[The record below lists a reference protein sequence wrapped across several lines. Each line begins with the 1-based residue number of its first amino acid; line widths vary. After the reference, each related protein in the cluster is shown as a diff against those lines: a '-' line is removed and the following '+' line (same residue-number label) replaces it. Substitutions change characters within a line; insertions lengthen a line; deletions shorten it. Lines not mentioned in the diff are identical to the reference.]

1 MSNFWLFIDTNIRVI
16 YLIYKYLTRILCFF
30 LLREQRRKT
39 TAAEK
44 GKIIVYRI
52 KSVIAKR
59 FPELF
64 RLFNELEDSRKRTGN
79 SMSEIVTGALFMHLL
94 KEGSRNAYTNDRC
107 DAIFAKNYYRH
118 FKLRLPHPDTIDEV
132 MRTLEP
138 ELLEELKAQL
148 MGSLFEQKVLRHFR
162 FLGKY
167 YFVAVDATGMHTFDH
182 KHCDHCLTKTSKH
195 GVTTWFHYVLEA
207 KLVTSSG
214 LAISL
219 ASEFIENQPGRDYE
233 KQDCEQ
239 KAFAR
244 LAAKIKK
251 YFPRLPICILADGLY
266 PNKTMFN
273 ICRNNN
279 WRFIIT
285 LKDGNL
291 KTFHQEVELLRGT
304 QKEQQVYRAD
314 KTSRTSLTYRYLNNI
329 EYEGHSYSWVSCDE
343 HKTRLTDKLEE
354 TQRFVYITDI
364 NQTPGIIVSCADGG
378 RLRWKIENEGFNT
391 QKNLGYV
398 LEHKFSRVSYT
409 AMQNYYHLLQIAHA
423 INQFV
428 EKSAD
433 MVELLNQHSKQ
444 TIKALWKE
452 LITYLKSIPFSQEQ
466 LLIFLSD

>member
-1 MSNFWLFIDTNIRVI
+1 V
-16 YLIYKYLTRILCFF
+16 FF
-30 LLREQRRKT
+30 LLREPRKKT

-44 GKIIVYRI
+44 GKIIVSRI
-52 KSVIAKR
+52 KSVVAKR

-64 RLFNELEDSRKRTGN
+64 DLFNSLEDNRKRTGY
-79 SMSEIVTGALFMHLL
+79 SMGEIVTGALFMHLF
-94 KEGSRNAYTNDRC
+94 KEGSRNSYNDDRR

-132 MRTLEP
+132 MRAIKP
-138 ELLEELKAQL
+138 ELMEELKAQL

-244 LAAKIKK
+244 LAVKIKK
-251 YFPRLPICILADGLY
+251 HFPRLPICILADGLY
-266 PNKTMFN
+266 PNKTMFS
-273 ICRNNN
+273 ICRDNN

-291 KTFHQEVELLRGT
+291 KTFHQEVGLLRGAH
-304 QKEQQVYRAD
+304 KDLLVCWAD
-314 KTSRTSLTYRYLNNI
+314 VTSRMYL
-329 EYEGHSYSWVSCDE
+329 
-343 HKTRLTDKLEE
+343 
-354 TQRFVYITDI
+354 
-364 NQTPGIIVSCADGG
+364 
-378 RLRWKIENEGFNT
+378 
-391 QKNLGYV
+391 
-398 LEHKFSRVSYT
+398 
-409 AMQNYYHLLQIAHA
+409 
-423 INQFV
+423 
-428 EKSAD
+428 
-433 MVELLNQHSKQ
+433 
-444 TIKALWKE
+444 
-452 LITYLKSIPFSQEQ
+452 
-466 LLIFLSD
+466 

>member
-1 MSNFWLFIDTNIRVI
+1 M
-16 YLIYKYLTRILCFF
+16 FF

-52 KSVIAKR
+52 KRVIEKR

-64 RLFNELEDSRKRTGN
+64 RLFNELEDSRKRTGY

-138 ELLEELKAQL
+138 GLLEELKAQL
-148 MGSLFEQKVLRHFR
+148 VGSLFEQKVLRHFR

-167 YFVAVDATGMHTFDH
+167 YFVAVDATGMHTFNH

-214 LAISL
+214 YAISL

-251 YFPRLPICILADGLY
+251 HFPRLPICILADGLY

-304 QKEQQVYRAD
+304 QKEQQVYRAN
-314 KTSRTSLTYRYLNNI
+314 KTSHIKLTYKYLNNI
-329 EYEGHSYSWVSCDE
+329 EYEGHNCSWVSCDE
-343 HKTRLTDKLEE
+343 HKTRRTDKLEE

-364 NQTPGIIVSCADGG
+364 GQAPGIVVSCADGG

-391 QKNLGYV
+391 QKNLGYE

-409 AMQNYYHLLQIAHA
+409 AMQNYYHLLQVAHA

-433 MVELLNQHSKQ
+433 MVGLLNEHSKQ

-452 LITYLKSIPFSQEQ
+452 LITYLKSIPYSQEQ
-466 LLIFLSD
+466 LLIFLSG

>member
-1 MSNFWLFIDTNIRVI
+1 MSPPPLTVI
-16 YLIYKYLTRILCFF
+16 QYVVLSFRYF
-30 LLREQRRKT
+30 LLREQKRKI

-52 KSVIAKR
+52 KCVISKR

-64 RLFNELEDSRKRTGN
+64 TLFYELNDSRIRADY
-79 SMSEIVTGALFMHLL
+79 SMAEIVTGALFMHLL
-94 KEGSRNAYTNDRC
+94 KENSRNAYTNDRC
-107 DAIFAKNYYRH
+107 DVVFAKNYYRH

-132 MRTLEP
+132 MRVLET

-148 MGSLFEQKVLRHFR
+148 VGSLFEQKVLREFR

-182 KHCDHCLTKTSKH
+182 KHCDHCLTKTSKN

-219 ASEFIENQPGRDYE
+219 ASEFIENLHRSDYE

-239 KAFAR
+239 KAFGR
-244 LAAKIKK
+244 LAVKIKK

-266 PNKTMFN
+266 PNKTVFS
-273 ICRNNN
+273 ICRGYN
-279 WRFIIT
+279 WGFIIT

-291 KTFHQEVELLRGT
+291 KIFHQEVELLKST
-304 QKEQQVYRAD
+304 QKEREVYQAN
-314 KTSRTSLTYRYLNNI
+314 KVSRTKLKYRYLNDI
-329 EYEGHSYSWVSCDE
+329 EHEGYSYSWVSCE
-343 HKTRLTDKLEE
+343 ETKIRLSDNLEE
-354 TQRFVYITDI
+354 TRRFVYITNID
-364 NQTPGIIVSCADGG
+364 QTPGIVVSTADGG
-378 RLRWKIENEGFNT
+378 RLRWLIENEGFNT
-391 QKNLGYV
+391 QKNLGYE

-409 AMQNYYHLLQIAHA
+409 AMQNYYQLLQVAHM

-433 MVELLNQHSKQ
+433 VVELLNEHSKQ

-452 LITYLKSIPFSQEQ
+452 LVTYLKSIPYSQEQ
-466 LLIFLSD
+466 LLIFLSS

>member
-16 YLIYKYLTRILCFF
+16 YLIYKYLTRILCVF

-52 KSVIAKR
+52 KSVITKR

-64 RLFNELEDSRKRTGN
+64 RLFNALEDSRKRAGY

-94 KEGSRNAYTNDRC
+94 KEGSRNAYTNDRR

-132 MRTLEP
+132 MRALEP

-148 MGSLFEQKVLRHFR
+148 VGSLFEQKVLRHFR

-244 LAAKIKK
+244 LAVKIKK
-251 YFPRLPICILADGLY
+251 HFPRLPICILADGLY

-314 KTSRTSLTYRYLNNI
+314 KTSRIKLTYKYLNNI
-329 EYEGHSYSWVSCDE
+329 EYEGYNYSWVSCDE
-343 HKTRLTDKLEE
+343 HKTRLSDKLEE
-354 TQRFVYITDI
+354 TQRFVFITDI
-364 NQTPGIIVSCADGG
+364 GQTPGIVVSCADGG

-391 QKNLGYV
+391 QKNLGYE

-409 AMQNYYHLLQIAHA
+409 AMQNYYLLLQIAHA

-433 MVELLNQHSKQ
+433 MVELLNEHSKQ

-452 LITYLKSIPFSQEQ
+452 LIMYLKSIPYSQEQ

>member
-16 YLIYKYLTRILCFF
+16 YLIYKYITRILCFF

-64 RLFNELEDSRKRTGN
+64 RLFNELEDSRKRAGY

-107 DAIFAKNYYRH
+107 DAIFTRNYYRH
-118 FKLRLPHPDTIDEV
+118 FKLRLPHPDTIDQV
-132 MRTLEP
+132 MRALEP

-148 MGSLFEQKVLRHFR
+148 VGSLFEQKVLRHFR

-167 YFVAVDATGMHTFDH
+167 YFVAVDATGMHTFEH
-182 KHCDHCLTKTSKH
+182 KHCEHCLTKTSKH
-195 GVTTWFHYVLEA
+195 GLTTWFHYVLEA

-291 KTFHQEVELLRGT
+291 KTFHQEVELLRGI

-314 KTSRTSLTYRYLNNI
+314 KTSRAKLTYKYLNNI
-329 EYEGHSYSWVSCDE
+329 EYEGHNYSWVSCDE

-354 TQRFVYITDI
+354 TQRFVFITDI
-364 NQTPGIIVSCADGG
+364 VQAPGIVVSCADGG

-391 QKNLGYV
+391 QKNLGYE

-433 MVELLNQHSKQ
+433 VVELLNQHSKQ

-452 LITYLKSIPFSQEQ
+452 LVTYLKSIPYSQKQ

>member
-52 KSVIAKR
+52 KRVIEKR

-64 RLFNELEDSRKRTGN
+64 RLFNKLEDSRKRSGY

-107 DAIFAKNYYRH
+107 DAIFSKNYYRH

-148 MGSLFEQKVLRHFR
+148 VGSLFEQKVLRHFR

-167 YFVAVDATGMHTFDH
+167 YFVAVDATGMHTFNH

-214 LAISL
+214 YAISL

-251 YFPRLPICILADGLY
+251 HFPRLPICILADGLY

-291 KTFHQEVELLRGT
+291 KTFHQEVELLRGI

-314 KTSRTSLTYRYLNNI
+314 KTSQIKLTYKYLNNI
-329 EYEGHSYSWVSCDE
+329 EYEGHNYSWVSCNE
-343 HKTRLTDKLEE
+343 HKTRRTNKLEE

-364 NQTPGIIVSCADGG
+364 DQAPGIVVCCADGG

-391 QKNLGYV
+391 QKNLGYK

-409 AMQNYYHLLQIAHA
+409 AMQNYYNLLQIAHA

-452 LITYLKSIPFSQEQ
+452 LIIYLKSIPYSQEQ

>member
-1 MSNFWLFIDTNIRVI
+1 V
-16 YLIYKYLTRILCFF
+16 FF

-52 KSVIAKR
+52 KRVIGKR

-64 RLFNELEDSRKRTGN
+64 RLFNKLEDSRKRVGY

-107 DAIFAKNYYRH
+107 DAIFAKNYFRH

-148 MGSLFEQKVLRHFR
+148 VGSLFEQKVLRHFR

-167 YFVAVDATGMHTFDH
+167 YFVAVDATGMHTFNH

-266 PNKTMFN
+266 PNKTIFT

-291 KTFHQEVELLRGT
+291 KTFHQEVELLRGI

-314 KTSRTSLTYRYLNNI
+314 KTSHIKLKYKYLNNI
-329 EYEGHSYSWVSCDE
+329 EYEGHNYSWVSCDE
-343 HKTRLTDKLEE
+343 QKTRLTDKLEE

-364 NQTPGIIVSCADGG
+364 DQAPGIVVSCADGG

-391 QKNLGYV
+391 QKNLGYE

-433 MVELLNQHSKQ
+433 LVELLNQHSKQ

-452 LITYLKSIPFSQEQ
+452 LIMYLKSIPYSQEQ

>member
-1 MSNFWLFIDTNIRVI
+1 LAFFIDTNIRVI
-16 YLIYKYLTRILCFF
+16 YLIYKYIARILYFF
-30 LLREQRRKT
+30 LREQRRKT

-64 RLFNELEDSRKRTGN
+64 TLFNELEDNRKRAGY
-79 SMSEIVTGALFMHLL
+79 SMPEIVTGALFMHLL

-107 DAIFAKNYYRH
+107 DAIFTKNYYRH

-132 MRTLEP
+132 MRALEP

-148 MGSLFEQKVLRHFR
+148 VGSLFEQKVLRGSR

-167 YFVAVDATGMHTFDH
+167 HFVAVDATGMHTFDH
-182 KHCDHCLTKTSKH
+182 KHCDHCLTKTSKN

-219 ASEFIENQPGRDYE
+219 ASEFIENLPGRDYE

-244 LAAKIKK
+244 LSAKIKK

-266 PNKTMFN
+266 PNKTVFS
-273 ICRNNN
+273 ICRGYN
-279 WRFIIT
+279 WQFIIT

-291 KTFHQEVELLRGT
+291 KTIHQEVGLLKGT
-304 QKEQQVYRAD
+304 QKELEVCRAD
-314 KTSRTSLTYRYLNNI
+314 KTSRTKLKYKYLNNI
-329 EYEGHSYSWVSCDE
+329 EYEGYSYSWVSCDE
-343 HKTRLTDKLEE
+343 HKTRMSDKLEE
-354 TQRFVYITDI
+354 TQRFVFITSI
-364 NQTPGIIVSCADGG
+364 VQTPGIVVSTADGG

-391 QKNLGYV
+391 QKNLGYE

-409 AMQNYYHLLQIAHA
+409 AMQNYYQLLQIAHT

-428 EKSAD
+428 EKSTD
-433 MVELLNQHSKQ
+433 IVELLNQHSKQ

-452 LITYLKSIPFSQEQ
+452 LITYLKSIPYNQEQ
-466 LLIFLSD
+466 LLIFLSG